1 MMTLLPPY
9 YPSRAHRDAPF
20 ISPHLLPAQQGL
32 FLLFFI
38 LFSFFALI
46 FFPLLCLMGQFC

>member
-20 ISPHLLPAQQGL
+20 IPPHLLPAHRG
-32 FLLFFI
+32 F
-38 LFSFFALI
+38 FSFFYSLH
-46 FFPLLCLMGQFC
+46 FFRFDFLSLLCLMGQFC